1 MAIDWPKIR
10 NDYINGGGSYRA
22 LAEKYGVSEQS
33 IGLRG
38 RTENWVQLKN
48 EQLGKISTKL
58 AQKTSDVIVEHE
70 VNRTEKILEL
80 TDSLVDKIEM
90 AITELDIATVKNK
103 RKTKVIEYNNEDA
116 PFKPTKEVIEE
127 NEEILEMF
135 SVIDRL
141 GLQQVANALKI
152 VSEIQTDIAKD
163 GKESTDIEDLT
174 PLAALLN
181 RNDKDTNNTM
191 G

>member
-1 MAIDWPKIR
+1 MAVDWPKIR

-22 LAEKYGVSEQS
+22 LAEKYGVSATAIANKS
-33 IGLRG
+33 RA
-38 RTENWVQLKN
+38 ENWKQAKE
-48 EQLGKISTKL
+48 EQLHKTCTKL

-80 TDSLVDKIEM
+80 TDSLVDRIAK
-90 AITELDIATVKNK
+90 AISELDIVTVKNK
-103 RKTKVIEYNNEDA
+103 RKTKIIEYNNEDA
-116 PFKPTKEVIEE
+116 PFKPTREVIEE

-152 VSEIQTDIAKD
+152 VSEIQTNIAQSE
-163 GKESTDIEDLT
+163 GADIED
-174 PLAALLN
+174 AEAFF
-181 RNDKDTNNTM
+181 DEA
-191 G
+191 GI